1 MKKKFLFILSFLLL
15 FTSVYASERKKMT
28 LVINNI
34 VFEKDFV
41 VKNDRIHI
49 PLRLVSEN
57 LGADVI
63 WKGDTRQVEI
73 INKGKKIV
81 FYIDSK
87 EYRIDDMVFTIDSP
101 TFILNDTAYV
111 PARALANAM
120 DAKLE
125 WNEKEFYCNI
135 NNGYERDATREPD
148 PLKDGKDLA
157 IIDKIRKIT
166 DLGDYLKYG
175 VIKVEEVQDG
185 KVYELFLKDYEKKNL
200 SMRFIFDKNNN
211 LKFYKFDYF
220 PNEKYPFL
228 EKHLNEKES
237 RKVARDFMT
246 LVGNKKRFLKAKELS
261 KDQRDYLPD
270 AGTYIFYTK
279 SGEVTVDAS
288 GGFVYAYSKN

>member
-57 LGADVI
+57 LGADVV

-135 NNGYERDATREPD
+135 NNGYERDVTREPD

-157 IIDKIRKIT
+157 LINKIRKVT
-166 DLGDYLKYG
+166 DLGDYLRDG

-228 EKHLNEKES
+228 EKHLSEGES
-237 RKVARDFMT
+237 RKVAREFMD
-246 LVGNKKRFLKAKELS
+246 LVGNKKRFLKDKELS

-270 AGTYIFYTK
+270 AGTYVFYAR

>member
-34 VFEKDFV
+34 VFKKDFV

-125 WNEKEFYCNI
+125 WNEKEFYCSI
-135 NNGYERDATREPD
+135 NNGYERYATRDPD

-157 IIDKIRKIT
+157 LINKIRRVT
-166 DLGDYLKYG
+166 DLGDYLRDG
-175 VIKVEEVQDG
+175 VMRVEEVEDG

-200 SMRFIFDKNNN
+200 SMRFVFDKNNN

-228 EKHLNEKES
+228 EKHLSEGES
-237 RKVARDFMT
+237 RKVAREFMN
-246 LVGNKKRFLKAKELS
+246 LVGNKKRFLKAKELN

-270 AGTYIFYTK
+270 AGTYVFYTK

>member
-1 MKKKFLFILSFLLL
+1 
-15 FTSVYASERKKMT
+15 MT

-34 VFEKDFV
+34 VFKKDFV

-101 TFILNDTAYV
+101 TFILDGTAYV
-111 PARALANAM
+111 PARALANTM

-125 WNEKEFYCNI
+125 WNEKEFYCSI
-135 NNGYERDATREPD
+135 NNGYERDATRDPD
-148 PLKDGKDLA
+148 PIKDGKDLA
-157 IIDKIRKIT
+157 IINKIRKVT
-166 DLGDYLKYG
+166 DLGDYLRDG

-185 KVYELFLKDYEKKNL
+185 KFYELFLKDYEKKNL

-228 EKHLNEKES
+228 ERHLNEKES
-237 RKVARDFMT
+237 RKVAREFMN
-246 LVGNKKRFLKAKELS
+246 LAGNKKRFLKDKELS

-270 AGTYIFYTK
+270 AGTYVFYTK

>member
-1 MKKKFLFILSFLLL
+1 
-15 FTSVYASERKKMT
+15 MT

-57 LGADVI
+57 LGADVV

-135 NNGYERDATREPD
+135 NNGYERDVTREPD

-157 IIDKIRKIT
+157 LINKIRKVT
-166 DLGDYLKYG
+166 DLGDYLRDG

-228 EKHLNEKES
+228 EKHLSESES
-237 RKVARDFMT
+237 RKVAREFMN

-270 AGTYIFYTK
+270 AGTYVFYTK
-279 SGEVTVDAS
+279 SGEVIVDAS

>member
-1 MKKKFLFILSFLLL
+1 MKKKFLFLLSFLLL
-15 FTSVYASERKKMT
+15 FTSVYASEKKKMT

-57 LGADVI
+57 LGADVV
-63 WKGDTRQVEI
+63 WKGDARQVEI

-148 PLKDGKDLA
+148 PLNDDKDLA
-157 IIDKIRKIT
+157 LINKIRKVT
-166 DLGDYLKYG
+166 DLGDYLRDG
-175 VIKVEEVQDG
+175 VMRVEEVEDG

-200 SMRFIFDKNNN
+200 SMRFVFDKNNN

-228 EKHLNEKES
+228 EKHLSEGES
-237 RKVARDFMT
+237 RKVAREFMN
-246 LVGNKKRFLKAKELS
+246 LVGNKKRFLKAKELN

-270 AGTYIFYTK
+270 AGTYVFYTK

>member
-63 WKGDTRQVEI
+63 WKGDARQVEI

-135 NNGYERDATREPD
+135 NNGYERDVTPEPD

-157 IIDKIRKIT
+157 LINKIRKVT
-166 DLGDYLKYG
+166 DLGDYLRDG

-228 EKHLNEKES
+228 EKHLSEGES
-237 RKVARDFMT
+237 RKVAREFMN
-246 LVGNKKRFLKAKELS
+246 LVGNKKRFLKDKELS

-270 AGTYIFYTK
+270 AGTYVFYTK

>member
-34 VFEKDFV
+34 VFKKDFV

-120 DAKLE
+120 NAKLE
-125 WNEKEFYCNI
+125 WNEKEFYCSI
-135 NNGYERDATREPD
+135 NNGYERDVTREPD
-148 PLKDGKDLA
+148 PIKDCKDLA
-157 IIDKIRKIT
+157 LIDKIRKVT
-166 DLGDYLKYG
+166 DLGDYLRDG

-228 EKHLNEKES
+228 EKHLSESES
-237 RKVARDFMT
+237 RKVAREFMN
-246 LVGNKKRFLKAKELS
+246 LVGNKKRFLKDKELS

-270 AGTYIFYTK
+270 AGTYVFYTK

>member
-41 VKNDRIHI
+41 VKNNRIHI

-125 WNEKEFYCNI
+125 WNEKEFYCSI
-135 NNGYERDATREPD
+135 NNGYERDVTREPD

-157 IIDKIRKIT
+157 LINKIRRAT
-166 DLGDYLKYG
+166 DLGDYLKDG

-185 KVYELFLKDYEKKNL
+185 KVYGLFLKDYEKKNL

-228 EKHLNEKES
+228 KKHLSEGES
-237 RKVARDFMT
+237 RKVASDFMT
-246 LVGNKKRFLKAKELS
+246 LVGNKKRFLKDKELS

-270 AGTYIFYTK
+270 AGTFVFYTK
-279 SGEVTVDAS
+279 SGEVNVDAS
-288 GGFVYAYSKN
+288 GGFVYAYSNN

>member
-63 WKGDTRQVEI
+63 WKGDARQVEI

-135 NNGYERDATREPD
+135 NNGYERDVTREPD

-157 IIDKIRKIT
+157 LINKIRKVT
-166 DLGDYLKYG
+166 DLGDYLRDG

-200 SMRFIFDKNNN
+200 SMRYVFDKNNN

-228 EKHLNEKES
+228 EKHLSEGES
-237 RKVARDFMT
+237 RKVAREFMN
-246 LVGNKKRFLKAKELS
+246 LVGNKKRFLKDKELS

-270 AGTYIFYTK
+270 AGTYVFYTK
-279 SGEVTVDAS
+279 SGEVNVDAS

>member
-1 MKKKFLFILSFLLL
+1 MKKKLLFLMSFLLL
-15 FTSVYASERKKMT
+15 FTSVYANGKKKMT
-28 LVINNI
+28 LNINHI

-57 LGADVI
+57 LGADVN
-63 WKGDTRQVEI
+63 WKGDTKEVEI
-73 INKGKKIV
+73 LNQGKKIV

-87 EYRIDDMVFTIDSP
+87 EYRIDDMVYTIDSP
-101 TFILNDTAYV
+101 TFILDDTAYV

-125 WNEKEFYCNI
+125 WNEKEFYCAI
-135 NNGYERDATREPD
+135 NNGHEIDPTRDID
-148 PLKDGKDLA
+148 LSKDAKDLA
-157 IIDKIRKIT
+157 IINKIRKVT
-166 DLGDYLKYG
+166 DLEGYLKDG
-175 VIKVEEVQDG
+175 VMRVEEVDDG

-211 LKFYKFDYF
+211 LEFYKFDYF

-228 EKHLNEKES
+228 EKHSSEEES
-237 RKVARDFMT
+237 RKVARDFMD
-246 LVGNKKRFLKAKELS
+246 LVGNKKKFLSDKELN

-270 AGTYIFYTK
+270 AGTYVFYTK
-279 SGEVTVDAS
+279 SGDVNVDAS
-288 GGFVYAYSKN
+288 GGFVYAYSNS

>member
-57 LGADVI
+57 LGADVV

-111 PARALANAM
+111 PARALASAM

-148 PLKDGKDLA
+148 PLNDDKDLA
-157 IIDKIRKIT
+157 LINKIRKVT
-166 DLGDYLKYG
+166 DLGDYLRDG
-175 VIKVEEVQDG
+175 VMRVEEVEDG

-200 SMRFIFDKNNN
+200 SMRFVFDKNNN

-228 EKHLNEKES
+228 EKHLSEGES
-237 RKVARDFMT
+237 RKVAREFMN
-246 LVGNKKRFLKAKELS
+246 LVGNKKRFLKAKELN

-270 AGTYIFYTK
+270 AGTYVFYTK

>member
-111 PARALANAM
+111 PTRALANAM
-120 DAKLE
+120 DSKLE
-125 WNEKEFYCNI
+125 WNEKEFYCSI
-135 NNGYERDATREPD
+135 NNGFERDATRDPD
-148 PLKDGKDLA
+148 PLKDVKYLA
-157 IIDKIRKIT
+157 LINKIRKVT
-166 DLGDYLKYG
+166 DLGDYLRDG
-175 VIKVEEVQDG
+175 VMRVEEVQDG

-237 RKVARDFMT
+237 RKVAREFMN

-270 AGTYIFYTK
+270 PGTYIFYTK
-279 SGEVTVDAS
+279 SGEVIVDAS

>member
-1 MKKKFLFILSFLLL
+1 MKKKFLFLLSFLLL

-57 LGADVI
+57 LGADVV

-73 INKGKKIV
+73 LNQGKKIV

-101 TFILNDTAYV
+101 TFILDDTAYV

-125 WNEKEFYCNI
+125 WNEKEFYCSI
-135 NNGYERDATREPD
+135 NNGYERDVTREPD

-157 IIDKIRKIT
+157 LIDKIRRVT
-166 DLGDYLKYG
+166 DLGDYLRDG

-200 SMRFIFDKNNN
+200 SMRFVFDKNNN

-228 EKHLNEKES
+228 EKHLSEGES
-237 RKVARDFMT
+237 RKVAREFMT
-246 LVGNKKRFLKAKELS
+246 LVGNKKRFLKDKELS

-270 AGTYIFYTK
+270 AGTYVFYTK

>member
-1 MKKKFLFILSFLLL
+1 MKKKLLFLMSFLLL
-15 FTSVYASERKKMT
+15 FTSVYANGKKKMT
-28 LVINNI
+28 LNINHI

-57 LGADVI
+57 LGADVN
-63 WKGDTRQVEI
+63 WKGDTKEVEI
-73 INKGKKIV
+73 LNQGKKIV

-101 TFILNDTAYV
+101 TFILDDTAYV

-125 WNEKEFYCNI
+125 WNEKEFYCAI
-135 NNGYERDATREPD
+135 NNGHEIDPTRDID
-148 PLKDGKDLA
+148 LSKDAKDLA
-157 IIDKIRKIT
+157 IIKKIRKIT
-166 DLGDYLKYG
+166 DLEGYLKDG
-175 VIKVEEVQDG
+175 VMRVEEVDDG

-228 EKHLNEKES
+228 EKHLSEEES
-237 RKVARDFMT
+237 RKVARDFMN
-246 LVGNKKRFLKAKELS
+246 LVGNKKKFLSDKELN

-270 AGTYIFYTK
+270 AGTYVFYTK
-279 SGEVTVDAS
+279 SGDVNVDAS
-288 GGFVYAYSKN
+288 GGFVYAYSNS

>member
-57 LGADVI
+57 LGADVV

-125 WNEKEFYCNI
+125 WNEKEFYCSI
-135 NNGYERDATREPD
+135 NNGYERDVTREPD

-157 IIDKIRKIT
+157 LINKIRRVT
-166 DLGDYLKYG
+166 DLGDYLRDG
-175 VIKVEEVQDG
+175 VMRVEEVQDG

-228 EKHLNEKES
+228 EKHLSEGES
-237 RKVARDFMT
+237 RKVAREFMT
-246 LVGNKKRFLKAKELS
+246 LVGNKKRFLKTKELS

-270 AGTYIFYTK
+270 AGTYVFYTK

>member
-34 VFEKDFV
+34 VFKKDFV

-120 DAKLE
+120 NAKLE
-125 WNEKEFYCNI
+125 WNEKEFYCSI
-135 NNGYERDATREPD
+135 NNGYERDATRDPD
-148 PLKDGKDLA
+148 PLKDVKDLA
-157 IIDKIRKIT
+157 LINKIRKVT
-166 DLGDYLKYG
+166 DLGDYLKNG

-200 SMRFIFDKNNN
+200 LWI
-211 LKFYKFDYF
+211 
-220 PNEKYPFL
+220 KYHFWIR
-228 EKHLNEKES
+228 NY
-237 RKVARDFMT
+237 R
-246 LVGNKKRFLKAKELS
+246 
-261 KDQRDYLPD
+261 
-270 AGTYIFYTK
+270 
-279 SGEVTVDAS
+279 
-288 GGFVYAYSKN
+288 